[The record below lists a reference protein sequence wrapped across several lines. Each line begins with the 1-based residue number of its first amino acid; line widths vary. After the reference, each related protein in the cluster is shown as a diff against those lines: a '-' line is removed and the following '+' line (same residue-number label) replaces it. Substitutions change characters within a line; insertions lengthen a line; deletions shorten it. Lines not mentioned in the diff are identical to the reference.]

1 MTIAGSLASQ
11 RYDGNSRKA
20 TQDPGILTCNSV
32 LDRGANRE
40 LRDQKIRYVWCGD
53 HPVQDLAVLPLRHLW
68 AQGFR
73 NYKPLKHLGRGER
86 DEVLRSPPCYAH
98 HQEKPDSEE
107 TSAATITRTCER
119 KQKEKKRYHPK
130 PNPLR
135 ILCHRRRQRKPV
147 EYLS

>member
-32 LDRGANRE
+32 LARGANRE

-53 HPVQDLAVLPLRHLW
+53 HPVQDLAVLPSSHLW

-73 NYKPLKHLGRGER
+73 NYRPLKHLGRGER

-98 HQEKPDSEE
+98 HQAKPDSEE
-107 TSAATITRTCER
+107 TER
-119 KQKEKKRYHPK
+119 GNNHSYLRKKTKRKEKISSQAQ
-130 PNPLR
+130 PLR
-135 ILCHRRRQRKPV
+135 IPCHGRRQRKQV